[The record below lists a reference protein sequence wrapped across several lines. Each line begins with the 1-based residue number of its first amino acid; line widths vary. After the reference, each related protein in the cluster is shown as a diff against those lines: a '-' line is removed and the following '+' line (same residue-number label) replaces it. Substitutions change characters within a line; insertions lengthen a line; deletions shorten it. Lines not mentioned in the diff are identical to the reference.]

1 MVYMKFKKWIL
12 DVLKGASL
20 GMGMIPG
27 VSAGTMGLIVG
38 IYERLINGIASLF
51 KSFKKSFVSLLPL
64 GIGAIISALAITI
77 GVRYGFHYAPVAIV
91 SLFAGVILG
100 FMPLITNQVKNQKKT
115 AKPILIIILSGL
127 FAALIGV
134 LSALSKI
141 YWNFDLNS
149 SFINGDWWIYIVV
162 FVAGFIAAAAC
173 IVPGISG
180 SMILFI
186 FGLYNPI
193 LNVFIGDDSMFH
205 RHERLASGIGVFF
218 SLLVGIIM
226 GFVLTSKAM
235 KSLLSKHHETTF
247 DVVIGF
253 VLGSIVSMYVN
264 QEMVIN
270 EGGRLF
276 VYETT
281 EIWEWVVAP
290 ILLIIAFMGCYFLS
304 KKLLNKQA
312 LGDNIPGEEKVAEE
326 PQQPNIE

>member
-51 KSFKKSFVSLLPL
+51 KDFKKSFISLLPL
-64 GIGAIISALAITI
+64 GIGAVISALAITI

-115 AKPILIIILSGL
+115 AKPIFIIILSGL
-127 FAALIGV
+127 FAASIGI
-134 LSALSKI
+134 LSAISKI

-149 SFINGDWWIYIVV
+149 SFVNGDWWIYLLV

-205 RHERLASGIGVFF
+205 NHERLASGIGVFF
-218 SLLVGIIM
+218 SLLVGIVM

-235 KSLLSKHHETTF
+235 KSLLSKHHEVTF
-247 DVVIGF
+247 DIVIGF

-270 EGGRLF
+270 EDGKLF

-281 EIWEWVVAP
+281 QVWEWVIAP
-290 ILLIIAFMGCYFLS
+290 VLLMLAFAGCYFLS
-304 KKLLNKQA
+304 KKLLNKQTLA
-312 LGDNIPGEEKVAEE
+312 DNISGNAKDVKNT
-326 PQQPNIE
+326 QQDKIE